1 MNKILILSLIALSVV
16 LTTQKNIEDMTDKEL
31 KFLSLFG
38 PSYEKLLEYKRL
50 KLNSKEK
57 TNSNQLISSM
67 SSKYITVA
75 STIDKTKIQDL
86 TKLGIPKYTVDKFK
100 AAIYSK
106 KATATKFT
114 IEIFPTQAS
123 GIIGLGSVEFDG
135 NNAKI
140 AYVEAHTTATLIQIL
155 EPFFTEHCSGA
166 LFWIKFRKNLEKK
179 ARGYTIKELE
189 LIKQGIKA
197 RALNDLN
204 ERIKLLESLKTV
216 E

>member
-100 AAIYSK
+100 AALFQKSHSNKIHHRNIPNS
-106 KATATKFT
+106 
-114 IEIFPTQAS
+114 
-123 GIIGLGSVEFDG
+123 SVRD
-135 NNAKI
+135 
-140 AYVEAHTTATLIQIL
+140 YRT
-155 EPFFTEHCSGA
+155 
-166 LFWIKFRKNLEKK
+166 WIC
-179 ARGYTIKELE
+179 
-189 LIKQGIKA
+189 
-197 RALNDLN
+197 
-204 ERIKLLESLKTV
+204 
-216 E
+216 